1 MHIKDHSAAMKFFR
15 TYDSAASKGK
25 WKEFVNEME
34 FDSMLHVPRTTAA
47 DGGRIGLQG
56 GTNVRTRQGFQPKNP
71 GNIQS
76 LKKKN
81 IEAGKTRSAKLERA
95 KVLLKEGKSKAQA
108 TKIIVGEFKLTRHPY
123 AGTAPWMKDAAN
135 ELITEGYEIIP
146 GKQDTGGKKRAAT
159 KRQRAIGKG
168 PGPEGDPTRFEW
180 RMKKVKT
187 KSGIG
192 KIYETAHTANIF
204 QAKKLGIDYP
214 IDALQLQKKG
224 INQEV
229 AEILDG
235 ELKPLY
241 KKQYDLVSKLKKNP
255 TPALRKSLDQIN
267 YQIAELVSSGGT
279 QGEKAVNVLRAIQ
292 VDPYTLKG
300 RVAELGYDFS
310 KAIDTGMTGA
320 TTKTAQLG
328 TEADV
333 IAKANYKQLLKDQG
347 GFKKT
352 FNKNLIKLGCGMYA
366 GGRVGFKV
374 GSGKCINR
382 AIAKLKSGNLS
393 ATEKKIVDAMGDGLK
408 KGGMPK
414 KFWTTALK
422 GEGYFA
428 LADFA
433 NNLTKGQS
441 LDKSFS
447 NAIEMATFTLVDLGG
462 IERDLMK
469 YAEERGLD
477 TEAIEEWMDYAQTY
491 GKYAKAHEDQ
501 QYAHET
507 LVSDEISIP
516 EDLDLQQS
524 VLDQSP
530 DRIKKLEDKFKEQEK
545 AEGIQSGKGYKDLN
559 EMIEG
564 VVAKEWNKP
573 AGTVLDR
580 GLRKMLGMKGDEG
593 MVWGPIG
600 ALTREGIESLGFGEH
615 DALKGFTPQPVM
627 NYHPAYG
634 YKEDIKDV
642 IREGDSPMEDM
653 LMFMEKNF
661 PSTAL
666 RDEALRTKEED
677 AEFKEQWVDTGFGR
691 KKRKVKKDMGSYDY
705 DPKLDAA
712 EGGIASLNVKK

>member
-1 MHIKDHSAAMKFFR
+1 MNNLNSIRDYLKVFNNINKRPAQ
-15 TYDSAASKGK
+15 
-25 WKEFVNEME
+25 E
-34 FDSMLHVPRTTAA
+34 PRNMA
-47 DGGRIGLQG
+47 DGGRIGLKR
-56 GTNVRTRQGFQPKNP
+56 GTNLTTGKRYTFPTGKDNP
-71 GNIQS
+71 GKRIQHQDVS
-76 LKKKN
+76 
-81 IEAGKTRSAKLERA
+81 IEASKTKSAKLERA
-95 KVLLKEGKSKAQA
+95 KVLLKEGKSKAKA
-108 TKIIVGEFKLTRHPY
+108 TRIIVKEFKLTRHPY

-135 ELITEGYEIIP
+135 ELITEGYEIVP
-146 GKQDTGGKKRAAT
+146 GKIDTGFKKRANT
-159 KRQRAIGKG
+159 KRENVIGKG
-168 PGPEGDPTRFEW
+168 KGAKGDPTRFEW
-180 RMKKVKT
+180 RMQKIKT
-187 KSGIG
+187 KSGLG
-192 KIYETAHTANIF
+192 QIYEAAHTANIF

-241 KKQYDLVSKLKKNP
+241 KKQYDLVNKLKKNP

-279 QGEKAVNVLRAIQ
+279 QGEKAVNVLRAIE

-300 RVAELGYDFS
+300 RVAELGYDTS
-310 KAIDTGMTGA
+310 KAIDKGMTGA

-333 IAKANYKQLLKDQG
+333 IARANYKQLLKDQG

-382 AIAKLKSGNLS
+382 AIAKLKSGNLTS
-393 ATEKKIVDAMGDGLK
+393 VEKKIVDAMGDGLK

-433 NNLTKGQS
+433 NSLTKGQS

-447 NAIEMATFTLVDLGG
+447 NAIKTVTFGALDLGG
-462 IERDLMK
+462 NERDLMK
-469 YAEERGLD
+469 YAKERGLD
-477 TEAIEEWMDYAQTY
+477 TEALKEWMDYAQTY

-507 LVSDEISIP
+507 LVSDEISGPDDI
-516 EDLDLQQS
+516 DLQQS

-530 DRIKKLEDKFKEQEK
+530 DRIKKLEDQLKKQEK
-545 AEGIQSGKGYKDLN
+545 AESIQSGKGYKDLN
-559 EMIEG
+559 EVIEG
-564 VVAKEWNKP
+564 VTAKEWNKF
-573 AGTVLDR
+573 AGTPLDI
-580 GLRKMLGMKGDEG
+580 GFRKMVGMKGDEG
-593 MVWGPIG
+593 LVWGGIG
-600 ALTREGIESLGFGEH
+600 SMVREGMEKSGFGEH
-615 DALKGFTPQPVM
+615 DALKKFKPQTVM

-642 IREGDSPMEDM
+642 IREGDVPMDDM

-666 RDEALRTKEED
+666 RDEALRTKIENLKE
-677 AEFKEQWVDTGFGR
+677 KEQWVDTGWGR
-691 KKRKVKKDMGSYDY
+691 KKRKVKKDMGIYDY
-705 DPKLDAA
+705 DPKLNAA
-712 EGGIASLNVKK
+712 EGGIMNLKKW